1 MIHSIPVFIGVTV
14 LFMGGCAFM
23 TGHSVANTWRPLAQ
37 VLAYCLLLGAVDRF
51 LVFALFGGP
60 LLSLSAYVLDTA
72 LLALIASAAWRAT
85 RARRMT
91 LQYPWLYERVGLFGW
106 REHRPHQ
113 A

>member
-1 MIHSIPVFIGVTV
+1 
-14 LFMGGCAFM
+14 
-23 TGHSVANTWRPLAQ
+23 
-37 VLAYCLLLGAVDRF
+37 
-51 LVFALFGGP
+51 
-60 LLSLSAYVLDTA
+60 

-106 REHRPHQ
+106 REHLPHQ

>member
-1 MIHSIPVFIGVTV
+1 MIHSLPVFIGVTM

-23 TGHSVANTWRPLAQ
+23 TGLSVANTWRPLGQ
-37 VLAYCLLLGAVDRF
+37 VLAYCLLLGAADRF
-51 LVFALFGGP
+51 LVFALFDGP
-60 LLSLSAYVLDTA
+60 LLNLGGYFLDTA
-72 LLALIASAAWRAT
+72 VLTLIAAAAWQAT

-106 REHRPHQ
+106 RERLPHQ